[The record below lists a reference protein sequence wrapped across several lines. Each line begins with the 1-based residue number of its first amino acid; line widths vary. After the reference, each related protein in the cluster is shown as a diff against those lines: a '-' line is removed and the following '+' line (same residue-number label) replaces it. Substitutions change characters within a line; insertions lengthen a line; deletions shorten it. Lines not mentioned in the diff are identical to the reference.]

1 MNAQHLGPLKLT
13 LKLEEWPLKVPFR
26 ITGHTWES
34 LTVVVVTLA
43 CGGKEGRGEAA
54 GVFNKGDV
62 PAGMVERIEAVRAQ
76 IEAGLSRESLRS
88 LLPPGGARNAV
99 ARLLPASVVR
109 SFERRLVLAG
119 EPISLHAFVAVQ
131 ITAVV
136 FAGLVLLSGFKSVQ
150 TAVQALGVIAV
161 ALLLALLP
169 TYWLHLRVAARKRA
183 ILKAL
188 PDAVDLIVT
197 TVEAGLALDAALAE
211 VGRETRG
218 PLGEELRLT
227 VRETTLGRSRRD
239 ALARLNDR
247 TQVAELRTFVQAI
260 VQAEQTG
267 IPVGQVLRTQAAQ
280 IRLKRRQR
288 AETEAQ
294 RAPVKMVVVL
304 ALLVLP
310 AMLLLV
316 IGPAVIRMGDQL

>member
-1 MNAQHLGPLKLT
+1 MLDFLAAACAFAAVFVTIYT
-13 LKLEEWPLKVPFR
+13 LVTPSSRGAVPDR
-26 ITGHTWES
+26 
-34 LTVVVVTLA
+34 LN
-43 CGGKEGRGEAA
+43 RY
-54 GVFNKGDV
+54 D
-62 PAGMVERIEAVRAQ
+62 
-76 IEAGLSRESLRS
+76 RS
-88 LLPPGGARNAV
+88 LQPGREEQLAAPFSARVGAPMLSGARNAL
-99 ARLLPASVVR
+99 ARLLPSSLVR
-109 SFERRLVLAG
+109 TIEQRLILAG
-119 EPISLHAFVAVQ
+119 EPVSLHAFLTFQ
-131 ITAVV
+131 IAMIGL
-136 FAGLVLLSGFKSVQ
+136 AGLVLLSGIRTMH
-150 TAVQALGVIAV
+150 TAVQALAIIAV

-169 TYWLHLRVAARKRA
+169 IYWLRLRVAARKKA

-197 TVEAGLALDAALAE
+197 TVEAGLGLDAALAE

-239 ALARLNDR
+239 ALARLNER
-247 TQVAELRTFVQAI
+247 TQVPELRTFVQSI
-260 VQAEQTG
+260 IQAEQTG
-267 IPVGQVLRTQAAQ
+267 IPIGQVLRTQAAQ
-280 IRLKRRQR
+280 IRLKKRQR

-316 IGPAVIRMGDQL
+316 IGPAVIRMSDQI